1 MFLYSHKSKFYRYL
15 NIWPLM
21 LIFTSHVF
29 LPTRVLILDT
39 CPPFNHFPTL
49 KSIFTLRVSLPL
61 LYFSPNEFCFRLFS
75 PSFVCHTQHI
85 FSLYPFRVFTNSL
98 FLFLNFSNLE
108 YLSTMY
114 LTPLSYFFLQ
124 NISFRVF
131 STSNYV
137 SIINIVITS
146 IFLIYYFSLQQF
158 LSPHNILP
166 FNIFLFRE
174 FRKSTLLIIAAVYF
188 LSWIFVRSRI
198 FSLLTLTIF
207 SRAKN

>member
-1 MFLYSHKSKFYRYL
+1 MSFVSDYFHHHLFVIH
-15 NIWPLM
+15 
-21 LIFTSHVF
+21 
-29 LPTRVLILDT
+29 
-39 CPPFNHFPTL
+39 
-49 KSIFTLRVSLPL
+49 SIFFLFTRSESSLIQ
-61 LYFSPNEFCFRLFS
+61 YFSLW
-75 PSFVCHTQHI
+75 I
-85 FSLYPFRVFTNSL
+85 
-98 FLFLNFSNLE
+98 FSNLE

-174 FRKSTLLIIAAVYF
+174 FRKSTLLIIAAAYF